1 MKNIRL
7 ISSLFLVFTL
17 ILTLAACTQTEQS
30 AQPAQTQAR
39 ELVIG
44 IPGAVASLDVNQ
56 EAGIFNYYIAT
67 LVNEGLIAIN
77 NEGRP
82 VPGLAES
89 WETDD
94 YSVWTFNIRRDARFS
109 DGSPVTV
116 EDIIWSI
123 ERAIDPELSPGVA
136 IYFPEAITAVEQIDE
151 FILQITL
158 SESLPNFIW
167 AISNV
172 GGLFVTQREWGES
185 SSVIGSPQ
193 DLLLGS
199 GPFRI
204 TAFNPGSSVTLEAN
218 DYWWGESPTIEN
230 IRFDFIA
237 DDTARLMAFAQGSV
251 DFMLNIPVEQVDQ
264 WQNVEGA
271 TVQFFADRSYY
282 GLTIDPTVEPFGN
295 EHVRRAVAYS
305 MDAAGVVN
313 SILSGHATVATA
325 ITPPEQ
331 FASVLDINEARARL
345 GQISHHSFNMERARE
360 EFALSGAQPFET
372 SVSFPSSF
380 PNVGR
385 ASLVLADALRELGIT
400 LSVREIPLEQ
410 WLGEIGSGEEG
421 ISWMIYFAT
430 TAEPAEIAAWLLDGS
445 GPGYN
450 PGNFTDLEIAGLI
463 HNVMSSSAENGIDDL
478 IRAHDLA
485 QARGFYI
492 PVWWGES
499 AIAFGEQITVNNFNS
514 FTLLSEN
521 WVSNFTF
528 R

>member
-1 MKNIRL
+1 
-7 ISSLFLVFTL
+7 
-17 ILTLAACTQTEQS
+17 
-30 AQPAQTQAR
+30 
-39 ELVIG
+39 
-44 IPGAVASLDVNQ
+44 
-56 EAGIFNYYIAT
+56 
-67 LVNEGLIAIN
+67 
-77 NEGRP
+77 
-82 VPGLAES
+82 
-89 WETDD
+89 
-94 YSVWTFNIRRDARFS
+94 
-109 DGSPVTV
+109 
-116 EDIIWSI
+116 
-123 ERAIDPELSPGVA
+123 
-136 IYFPEAITAVEQIDE
+136 
-151 FILQITL
+151 
-158 SESLPNFIW
+158 
-167 AISNV
+167 
-172 GGLFVTQREWGES
+172 
-185 SSVIGSPQ
+185 
-193 DLLLGS
+193 
-199 GPFRI
+199 
-204 TAFNPGSSVTLEAN
+204 
-218 DYWWGESPTIEN
+218 
-230 IRFDFIA
+230 
-237 DDTARLMAFAQGSV
+237 
-251 DFMLNIPVEQVDQ
+251 
-264 WQNVEGA
+264 
-271 TVQFFADRSYY
+271 
-282 GLTIDPTVEPFGN
+282 
-295 EHVRRAVAYS
+295 

-345 GQISHHSFNMERARE
+345 GQISHHSFNIERARE